1 MLIFPLQ
8 GHLSGV
14 MKLLKQQTGLNFK
27 WQGATPIKVEKSTSK
42 LKRIDATETPS
53 DARRGLVPETE
64 KLANPNNPLGFF
76 LAG

>member
-1 MLIFPLQ
+1 
-8 GHLSGV
+8 

-27 WQGATPIKVEKSTSK
+27 WKGVTPIKVEESTTK

-53 DARRGLVPETE
+53 AARGEAFFPV
-64 KLANPNNPLGFF
+64 NPNNPLGFV

>member
-1 MLIFPLQ
+1 MAKAKF
-8 GHLSGV
+8 

-27 WQGATPIKVEKSTSK
+27 WKGVTPIKVEESTTK

-53 DARRGLVPETE
+53 EARRGATLLVPI
-64 KLANPNNPLGFF
+64 NPNNPLGFV